1 MENQIEGSSPELN
14 DWANASLW
22 LSICALLPYMIAGI
36 VYYLEKTFDKNFFQ
50 AEFLLAL
57 FCLFWGVLVGLIS
70 LIPGILAIWQIVI
83 TKSRQTG
90 IWLAILGIA
99 LGTSAIITNVLFYY
113 LLLAAFMNA

>member
-1 MENQIEGSSPELN
+1 MENQIEDSSPDVN
-14 DWANASLW
+14 DWAIASFW
-22 LSICALLPYMIAGI
+22 LSICALVPYMIAGI
-36 VYYLEKTFDKNFFQ
+36 VYYLERTFDINYYQ

-57 FCLFWGVLVGLIS
+57 FCLFWGVLVGLVS

-90 IWLAILGIA
+90 IRLAILGTTLGA
-99 LGTSAIITNVLFYY
+99 LAVTSNVLFCY